1 MHVSGDGTGRH
12 GTARRGDVG
21 PSRARACAGRGRDR
35 AHDPEA
41 HPWGLGLQ
49 RRGRQAA
56 VAGPSRAHRPG
67 VLHADAADGGQ
78 QRATGP
84 EWGVGRGRV
93 AGFLSKHYMPNNLNK
108 WVLHGLSGCCLRCCH
123 VSFPLL
129 SNGLKRKMEPWD
141 AEEKPLSMVLG

>member
-1 MHVSGDGTGRH
+1 MSPGTGRD

-49 RRGRQAA
+49 RRGRQPA

-67 VLHADAADGGQ
+67 ALHADAADGGQ

-93 AGFLSKHYMPNNLNK
+93 AGFLKPALYAQQPK
-108 WVLHGLSGCCLRCCH
+108 QVRPPWPLRLLP
-123 VSFPLL
+123 SLL
-129 SNGLKRKMEPWD
+129 SC
-141 AEEKPLSMVLG
+141 